1 MLYQGVLFRRFW
13 LLALFRGIEA
23 AGFSPVTSSKVHA
36 LVYLANALAT
46 TYGITPLDPILL
58 KIEKGPLYPQFF
70 WELERLVGMRLL
82 SVHALEYATINDI
95 DSAEYSLTKQG
106 AELVENVFHSVP
118 ELRKVA
124 QAQKSIALAYSR
136 NPSSGLSQNLL
147 KRDGNYGDT
156 DIGEGEIVDF
166 GEWTFVNST
175 KDAVSYLQSRIIEHY
190 PHRTDPAIAVN
201 YYAQYLSEASHA

>member
-1 MLYQGVLFRRFW
+1 MLYQGSLYRRFW

-23 AGFSPVTSSKVHA
+23 AGFSPVTSSKTHA

-46 TYGITPLDPILL
+46 TYGISPLAPILL
-58 KIEKGPLYPQFF
+58 KVKKGPLYPQFF
-70 WELERLVGMRLL
+70 WEIERLVGMRLL
-82 SVHALEYATINDI
+82 SVHALEHATLEDI

-106 AELVENVFHSVP
+106 LKLVENVIHSVP
-118 ELRKVA
+118 ELQKVA
-124 QAQKSIALAYSR
+124 QVQKSIALAYSR
-136 NPSSGLSQNLL
+136 NPSAGQSDNLL

-166 GEWTFVNST
+166 GEWSFVNST
-175 KDAVSYLQSRIIEHY
+175 KDAVNYLRCRIIELH

-201 YYAQYLSEASHA
+201 YYAQYLSEASYA